1 MSQDGF
7 LVENAYLNPICVGR
21 DLEWR
26 CICVASGFGLLC
38 MAVIA
43 PLMAW
48 RVIPFFVMR
57 AVTGL
62 QIPMHT
68 VAVSGN

>member
-1 MSQDGF
+1 
-7 LVENAYLNPICVGR
+7 
-21 DLEWR
+21 
-26 CICVASGFGLLC
+26 

>member
-1 MSQDGF
+1 MIWNGAAFALHQALGCCAWPF
-7 LVENAYLNPICVGR
+7 
-21 DLEWR
+21 
-26 CICVASGFGLLC
+26 
-38 MAVIA
+38 A